1 MYSVSCNKIKTL
13 LILKN
18 ILKFLGYCFVRP
30 EFYISFTFIY
40 LYFSQKGAK
49 YRRPSLTLSLGVF
62 LVCFKNFVLFQPE
75 RFYKKKVS
83 YKKKSLCRFRYLYVL
98 EGV

>member
-1 MYSVSCNKIKTL
+1 MFSVSCNKIKTL

-30 EFYISFTFIY
+30 EFYICFTFIY

-75 RFYKKKVS
+75 RFYKKKGFLQKEKFMPV
-83 YKKKSLCRFRYLYVL
+83 
-98 EGV
+98 